1 MEVHLEYSADDW
13 RTGGC
18 GLDSDGF
25 CKLLNDNGFDFFT
38 GVPCSL
44 LGRIIQSLSGGGG
57 FRYVPATREDEAL
70 GIAVGA
76 YMGGKKPVVL
86 MQNSGLGN
94 SIDALTSLLL
104 LYEIPVLLIVS
115 WRGYE
120 QTDFIEHSLM
130 GKYMLD
136 FLKTMKIPAIVL
148 SKNELSEQV
157 AKADRMMTELKK
169 PVALVL
175 RKGVVK

>member
-1 MEVHLEYSADDW
+1 MK
-13 RTGGC
+13 
-18 GLDSDGF
+18 DG
-25 CKLLNDNGFDFFT
+25 GFDFFC

-44 LGRIIQSLSGGGG
+44 LGGIIGYLSRNRD
-57 FRYVPATREDEAL
+57 FWYVPATREDEAL

-94 SIDALTSLLL
+94 SIDALTSLVL
-104 LYEIPVLLIVS
+104 LYEFPVLLIIS

-120 QTDFIEHSLM
+120 ESDFIEHSLM

-136 FLKTMKIPAIVL
+136 FLKTMKIPTIVL
-148 SKNELSEQV
+148 SKTELTKQI
-157 AKADRMMTELKK
+157 ADADRTMAELKT

-175 RKGVVK
+175 RKGVIE